1 MIIVLTGVS
10 GSGKT
15 TVGKLL
21 AHNLG
26 WPFLDGDD
34 LHPPNNVKKMTRG
47 VPLGDEDRLPW
58 LDALRE
64 RMAAMVERGESAV
77 VACSALKKAYRDRLR
92 GNLPQI
98 RLVYLRGSYDLIEQ
112 RMRERRGHFFKADLL
127 KSQFAILEETG
138 DITQVDISRGPEAV
152 AAAVRE
158 AVGL

>member
-127 KSQFAILEETG
+127 KSQFEILEETG